1 MEVKNMAVAIIEND
15 AYERKEYTT
24 ERARKNCILS
34 LILRYGVPVMHVVS
48 VYAFMLIAGLFSSY
62 MFDTSMFATVS
73 FAAQL
78 ICYVISWYLMCDVR
92 KNRRDYEFGKVL
104 KYLYIID
111 TTLLV
116 IFCIFG
122 TYSVFYTLAHFMK

>member
-1 MEVKNMAVAIIEND
+1 MAVAIIDNYDYENNG
-15 AYERKEYTT
+15 YTT
-24 ERARKNCILS
+24 ERAKKNCILS

-48 VYAFMLIAGLFSSY
+48 VYAFMIIEGLFSSY
-62 MFDTSMFATVS
+62 IPDASMFATVS

-78 ICYVISWYLMCDVR
+78 ICYVISWHLMCDVR
-92 KNRRDYEFGKVL
+92 KNRRDYGFGKVL
-104 KYLYIID
+104 KYIYIID
-111 TTLLV
+111 TILLV